1 MDALMK
7 RFWKLLLGTAASGAA
22 AVLVAAGLIIADG
35 LTDDVRRSDVAVVLG
50 SKVNPDGSPS
60 PRLAAR
66 LSKARD
72 LHRDDLVAA
81 IIVSGGIG
89 KEGVPEG
96 SAMKDWLVGQGV
108 PPAAILVD
116 DQGVDTMAT
125 ARNAA
130 AIMQANRFDS
140 AVVVTQYFHISRTRL
155 AFAKNDLPDV
165 GSAHPD
171 YFEMRDLYSI
181 AREIPGYASYLLK

>member
-1 MDALMK
+1 MA
-7 RFWKLLLGTAASGAA
+7 RFLKLLLGTAASVA
-22 AVLVAAGLIIADG
+22 AVILVAAGFIVADG

-60 PRLAAR
+60 PRLVAR
-66 LSKARD
+66 LSRARD
-72 LHRDDLVAA
+72 LHRDGLVSA
-81 IIVSGGIG
+81 IIVSGGTG

-96 SAMKDWLVGQGV
+96 SAMKRWLVGQGI
-108 PPAAILVD
+108 PSAAILVD

-130 AIMQANRFDS
+130 AMMQANGFDS
-140 AVVVTQYFHISRTRL
+140 AIVVTQYFHISRTRL
-155 AFAKNDLPDV
+155 AFAKSGLPDV

-171 YFEMRDLYSI
+171 YFQMRDLYSI

>member
-1 MDALMK
+1 MK
-7 RFWKLLLGTAASGAA
+7 RFWKFLLGAVAGGAA
-22 AVLVAAGLIIADG
+22 TVLVTGGLIVFDG
-35 LTDDVRRSDVAVVLG
+35 LTDDVRPSDVAVVLG
-50 SKVNPDGSPS
+50 SKVNPDGSLS
-60 PRLAAR
+60 PRLTAR

-72 LHRDDLVAA
+72 LHRDGFVSA
-81 IIVSGGIG
+81 IIVSGGTG

-96 SAMKDWLVGQGV
+96 SAMKRWLVGHDI
-108 PPAAILVD
+108 PESAILVD

-130 AIMQANRFDS
+130 AIMQASGFDS
-140 AVVVTQYFHISRTRL
+140 AIVVTQYFHISRTRL
-155 AFAKNDLPDV
+155 AFAKNGLPDV
-165 GSAHPD
+165 GSAHPE

>member
-1 MDALMK
+1 MK
-7 RFWKLLLGTAASGAA
+7 WFWKRLSAAIAGGAA
-22 AVLVAAGLIIADG
+22 VVLVAATLIIVDG
-35 LTDDVRRSDVAVVLG
+35 LTDDVHHSDVAVVLG
-50 SKVNPDGSPS
+50 SKVNRDGSAS

-72 LHRDDLVAA
+72 LHRDGMVAA
-81 IIVSGGIG
+81 IIVSGGTG

-96 SAMKDWLVGQGV
+96 SAMKQWLVGQGV
-108 PPAAILVD
+108 PEAAILVD
-116 DQGVDTMAT
+116 DAGVDTMAT

-130 AIMQANRFDS
+130 AMMQAHGFNS
-140 AVVVTQYFHISRTRL
+140 AIVVTQYFHISRTRL
-155 AFAKNDLPDV
+155 AFSKNGHPDV

>member
-1 MDALMK
+1 MK
-7 RFWKLLLGTAASGAA
+7 RVWKFLFSVIAGGAA
-22 AVLVAAGLIIADG
+22 VVLIAAALIVVDG
-35 LTDDVRRSDVAVVLG
+35 LTDDVGHSDVAVVLG

-72 LHRDDLVAA
+72 LHRDGLVTA
-81 IIVSGGIG
+81 IIVSGGTG

-96 SAMKDWLVGQGV
+96 SAMKLWLVRQGI
-108 PPAAILVD
+108 PEAAILVD
-116 DQGVDTMAT
+116 DAGVDTMAT

-130 AIMQANRFDS
+130 VIMRANDFDS
-140 AVVVTQYFHISRTRL
+140 AIVVTQYFHISRTRL
-155 AFAKNDLPDV
+155 AFSKNGHPDV